1 MLSSE
6 FASATGRATTL
17 QVMVKDVTRYPES
30 GGWGFGRFVDGKPVD
45 EVQHQTC
52 SACHAARVRER
63 DFAVTRCV
71 RRPSATPGPT
81 IVSSRQRRS
90 DRPMHYGAP
99 AAGRCVAPVQRWV
112 KAFDSKSAATK
123 AMKDRTL
130 AERCLRVG

>member
-52 SACHAARVRER
+52 SACHEERVRER
-63 DFAVTRCV
+63 DFAVHPL
-71 RRPSATPGPT
+71 RPSAIATPGWPDDRLEQAADALT
-81 IVSSRQRRS
+81 APCTTEPRRRAAASPRSS
-90 DRPMHYGAP
+90 G
-99 AAGRCVAPVQRWV
+99 G
-112 KAFDSKSAATK
+112 
-123 AMKDRTL
+123 
-130 AERCLRVG
+130 